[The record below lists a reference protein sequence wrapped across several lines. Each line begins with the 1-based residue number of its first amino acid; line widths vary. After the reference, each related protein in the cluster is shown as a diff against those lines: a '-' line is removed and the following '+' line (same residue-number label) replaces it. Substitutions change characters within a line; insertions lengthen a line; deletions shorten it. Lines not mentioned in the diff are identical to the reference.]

1 MLQENWCLM
10 ELGFSIR
17 QPLSALHW
25 LEQRR
30 LIKNSIHCDTCQRQF
45 GLNVYQDATDG
56 YRWYYKGCKQW
67 RSVRERSF
75 FSQSRLTL
83 QKLICYIYGWSR
95 NMSHSDI
102 QHEACINDA
111 SHTLVDWGNFCRDVC
126 EVYLETN
133 STIIGGVNADGAP
146 IVVEIDESKFFHRK
160 YQSGQWRPGH
170 WVFGGVERE
179 SSKCFLV
186 EVPDWTAQTL
196 KNLIERF
203 ILPGGHIISDGFAS
217 YAGLD
222 NLHEDLFTS
231 HLHEFIWRQ
240 RYRAN

>member
-1 MLQENWCLM
+1 M
-10 ELGFSIR
+10 
-17 QPLSALHW
+17 
-25 LEQRR
+25 
-30 LIKNSIHCDTCQRQF
+30 
-45 GLNVYQDATDG
+45 
-56 YRWYYKGCKQW
+56 
-67 RSVRERSF
+67 
-75 FSQSRLTL
+75 SQ
-83 QKLICYIYGWSR
+83 
-95 NMSHSDI
+95 SDI

-111 SHTLVDWGNFCRDVC
+111 SHTLADWGNFCRDVC

-179 SSKCFLV
+179 SSKCFPV

-222 NLHEDLFTS
+222 NLYDGIYSHSVVLHEHNFVNPLDSDVHTQNVENLWMRVKRKLRQQFGTNEDLFTS